1 MRQDVVKRTA
11 LRWTMGIVAA
21 VGAVVLIAWVGGAFD
36 GGDDEPETVITLPPL
51 DTTPPVTFAPLPKPD
66 VEIPAEAP
74 TDLVIT
80 VLSPGEGPAAEDGDT
95 VLVDYVGVR
104 TEDGTEFD
112 NSYDRGQ
119 QFPVTL
125 GAGGVIAGW
134 DEGLV
139 GAQAGSQIQLDIP
152 TELAYGDNP
161 NGAIIQPGDALT
173 FVIDVR
179 SVTPASN

>member
-1 MRQDVVKRTA
+1 
-11 LRWTMGIVAA
+11 MGIVAA
-21 VGAVVLIAWVGGAFD
+21 VGAVVLIAWVGGAFE
-36 GGDDEPETVITLPPL
+36 GGNDEPETVITLPPL
-51 DTTPPVTFAPLPKPD
+51 DTTPLDTTPVETFAPLPKPD

-80 VLSPGEGPAAEDGDT
+80 VLSPGEGPAAEVGDT

-152 TELAYGDNP
+152 AELAYGDNP